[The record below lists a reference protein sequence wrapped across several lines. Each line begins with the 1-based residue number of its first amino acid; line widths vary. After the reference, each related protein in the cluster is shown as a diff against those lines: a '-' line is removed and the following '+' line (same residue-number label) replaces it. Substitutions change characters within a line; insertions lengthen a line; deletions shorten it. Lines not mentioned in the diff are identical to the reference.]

1 VRKGKGHHAHHEE
14 EHENHEAW
22 VIPYADMITLLMGLF
37 IVMWSIGNADLLKL
51 QQISHSFASSLG
63 MSSGNVGGSQS
74 GGAGVLDG
82 IERPSIELER
92 ILLETPMMTPE
103 RLEAAVDALE
113 QAEQDAVAREV
124 ESQQLR
130 EVEKLISE
138 HAAATGVAAVVGF
151 RYEERG
157 LVVSIV
163 SDQVLFEPGS
173 AVLRPEGRRVLD
185 GLADAL
191 LGLPNQ
197 VAIEGHTDSVPISTA
212 RFPSNWELSTARA
225 TSVLQ
230 YFVQSYGFPPG
241 RLTASGYAEQRPV
254 ADNGSAS
261 GRAQNRRVDIAV
273 LSMGPSAASE
283 PTSSQGGDQS

>member
-1 VRKGKGHHAHHEE
+1 MRKGRGHHVAHEE

-51 QQISHSFASSLG
+51 QQISASFASSLG
-63 MSSGNVGGSQS
+63 MGSGEVSSA

-82 IERPSIELER
+82 IERPSVELER
-92 ILLETPMMTPE
+92 VLLESPIMTPE
-103 RLEAAVDALE
+103 RLEQAVEALE
-113 QAEQDAVAREV
+113 EAELAEAARAA
-124 ESQQLR
+124 ESEQLR
-130 EVEKLISE
+130 EVERVITD
-138 HAAATGVAAVVGF
+138 HATSTGVAEVVGF

-163 SDQVLFEPGS
+163 SDEVLFEPGS
-173 AVLRPEGRRVLD
+173 AVLRAEGRRVLD

-212 RFPSNWELSTARA
+212 RYPSNWELSTARA

-230 YFVQSYGFPPG
+230 YFVQSYGFPPD
-241 RLTASGYAEQRPV
+241 RLTASGYAEQRPLG
-254 ADNGSAS
+254 DNATAA
-261 GRAQNRRVDIAV
+261 GRAKNRRVDIAV
-273 LSMGPSAASE
+273 LSMGP
-283 PTSSQGGDQS
+283 TSGPRATPSHGGDQP